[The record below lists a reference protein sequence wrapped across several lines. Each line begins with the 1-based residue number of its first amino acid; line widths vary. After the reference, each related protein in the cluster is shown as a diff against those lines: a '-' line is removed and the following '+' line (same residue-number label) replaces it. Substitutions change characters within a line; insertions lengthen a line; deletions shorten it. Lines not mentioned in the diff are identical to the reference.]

1 MDRRETLRNLILGG
15 LAGTG
20 ILTGCAPESATTE
33 TPADGAGSAPGEG
46 YGRFPA
52 EKKRDVELMAETF
65 FRPGEMAT
73 LAVLTDII
81 LPADERSGSATDAGV
96 PEFIEFMSKDIP
108 ELQLPL
114 RGGLAWLD
122 AESRDRYGTTFV
134 EATETER
141 LAIVDDIAYP
151 DPAAEVLD
159 AGTTFFNFMRF
170 LTLTGFYTSREG
182 VKQDLAYAGNVP
194 NQWDGVPDDV
204 LLAHGMDYPEEW
216 KPHFLNIATR
226 HKVAKWDEEG
236 NLRG

>member
-20 ILTGCAPESATTE
+20 ILTGCTPESTTE
-33 TPADGAGSAPGEG
+33 STADTAGSPPGEG

-52 EKKRDVELMAETF
+52 EKKRDAELMAETF

-81 LPADERSGSATDAGV
+81 IPADERSGSATDAGV
-96 PEFIEFMSKDIP
+96 PDFIEFMSKDLP

-122 AESRDRYGTTFV
+122 AESRDRFDKTFV

-141 LAIVDDIAYP
+141 LAIVDEIAYP
-151 DPAAEVLD
+151 DPEAEVLD
-159 AGTTFFNFMRF
+159 AGTTFFNLMRF

-194 NQWDGVPDDV
+194 NQWDGVPEDV
-204 LLAHGMDYPEEW
+204 LAAHGMTYPEEW
-216 KPHFLNIATR
+216 QPHFLDIDTR
-226 HKVAKWDEEG
+226 HEVAQWDEDG
-236 NLRG
+236 NLLS